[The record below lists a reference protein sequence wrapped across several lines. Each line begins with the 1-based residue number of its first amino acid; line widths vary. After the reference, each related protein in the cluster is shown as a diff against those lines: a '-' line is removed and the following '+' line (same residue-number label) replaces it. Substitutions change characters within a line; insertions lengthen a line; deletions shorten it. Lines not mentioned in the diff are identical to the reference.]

1 MFPFFIIHDVVK
13 YFILLYFL
21 KKILSNLFN
30 NYKINNLQKHNSA
43 VRIYYS
49 LQIMRETI
57 FFFEDLCD
65 LRNILKSPIARNLKR
80 EKIEW

>member
-1 MFPFFIIHDVVK
+1 M
-13 YFILLYFL
+13 
-21 KKILSNLFN
+21 FN

-49 LQIMRETI
+49 LQIMRESI

-65 LRNILKSPIARNLKR
+65 LRNILKSPIFPISWLAHNSRLQEN
-80 EKIEW
+80 

>member
-1 MFPFFIIHDVVK
+1 M
-13 YFILLYFL
+13 
-21 KKILSNLFN
+21 FN

-49 LQIMRETI
+49 LQIMRESI

-65 LRNILKSPIARNLKR
+65 LWNILKSPIFPISWLAHNSRLQEN
-80 EKIEW
+80 